1 MLRLARTNSAV
12 VIESTYAAAVLFAL
26 TQGPIYRIWSE
37 SVAVEGE
44 VEIPNAIHVHFATF
58 IVLQLPAL
66 ALLARRIDAKWLRN
80 NGVRMLCA
88 FLGWLAICSMTST
101 LARKSIPDFTALLL
115 TSVFGLYLARSFR
128 LKAIW
133 SIVTVATSAG
143 VMVSTLAAYRLWD
156 GAVNLQQD
164 YWIGIYF
171 NRNSLAPVAAMAII
185 GCFGVVTTFR
195 WRKTPRSIV
204 VAALLAIALAYSVQA
219 LVQSRSRTS
228 LAALAVAAI
237 LAGMWS
243 LTQWGIQRFLVSSS
257 VRRFSLPTLL
267 LLFGFGVWASFYFLS
282 GTSEIDREVTSFNS
296 RGALW
301 SQAWSGVLAK
311 PVLGWGWLAA
321 WHVREFWEQGQWW
334 SVWGENDWSHSGYF
348 DVMLGGGFPAAA
360 LFLMFVLFSSHYLGL
375 WSSLRDAVAQ
385 VLLLGFV
392 LTAATQESFFVG
404 SHFLW
409 ALLIAVLLHDASTNE
424 HGTTEASP

>member
-1 MLRLARTNSAV
+1 V
-12 VIESTYAAAVLFAL
+12 
-26 TQGPIYRIWSE
+26 
-37 SVAVEGE
+37 
-44 VEIPNAIHVHFATF
+44 
-58 IVLQLPAL
+58 
-66 ALLARRIDAKWLRN
+66 ALLARRIDAMWLRN

-204 VAALLAIALAYSVQA
+204 VAALLAIALAYSIQA

-237 LAGMWS
+237 LAGMWW
-243 LTQWGIQRFLVSSS
+243 LTQWGIQRFLESSS